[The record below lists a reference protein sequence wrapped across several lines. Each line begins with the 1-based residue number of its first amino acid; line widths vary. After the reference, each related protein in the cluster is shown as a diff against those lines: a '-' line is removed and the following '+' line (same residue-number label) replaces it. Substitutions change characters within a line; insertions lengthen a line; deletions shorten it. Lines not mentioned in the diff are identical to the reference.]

1 MDEKNIQQQI
11 NELDQKVN
19 LILDYVN
26 QQRLKS
32 QRTDDLID
40 DLSIVGKDVYDTAVT
55 ELENQGVEIDLA
67 DLRILSV
74 KLLKNTKNFN
84 TILNALESVM
94 DFLKDASP
102 IANEMI
108 IDFTKKLHEFD
119 KKGYFEFF
127 GEATKILDNIVTN
140 FSKEDVKQLADN
152 IVLIL
157 QTVKNLTQPEMLNLV
172 NNTVKV
178 YGSLEMDE
186 VPQYSIWKLMREMG
200 KPEMKKAM
208 GFMVTFIKNIANN
221 TESNINTK
229 K

>member
-208 GFMVTFIKNIANN
+208 GFMVTFIKNMANN